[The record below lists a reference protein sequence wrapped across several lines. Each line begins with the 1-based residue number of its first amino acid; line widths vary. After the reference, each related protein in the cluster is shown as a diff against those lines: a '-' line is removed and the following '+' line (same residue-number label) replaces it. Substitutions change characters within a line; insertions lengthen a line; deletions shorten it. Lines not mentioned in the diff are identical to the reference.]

1 MNIKKDKIRKLILKE
16 IAMLSISPIN
26 MSQLF
31 QGCPACGMQDCMCDD
46 YGEDCP
52 ACGTSPCCCV
62 ETTTAPRGQ
71 MSRDACCVAI
81 KAIAE
86 CCECPDTRA
95 AFLNLCSSI
104 RH

>member
-16 IAMLSISPIN
+16 IAMLSISPMN
-26 MSQLF
+26 MSQLI
-31 QGCPACGMQDCMCDD
+31 QGCPACG
-46 YGEDCP
+46 
-52 ACGTSPCCCV
+52 TNPCCCV